1 MKSHYL
7 FNLNDFEELRNEL
20 NQMYESTI
28 DLSYYK
34 TVVYRGA
41 NEMYH
46 GKINKFESYEEAKN
60 IYDFILDDTNK
71 FQYHN
76 AQINL
81 CGNSLD
87 WVNYPKIYEWIK
99 TKSFELFGNEFIIK
113 RNETKGTVV
122 VPSCKIDFP
131 LKTLY
136 LKNSILD
143 NHRDHEYN
151 VNNPNLNFIKA
162 ANILIYLNKNYNKD
176 NGGLFIVEDSIEII
190 PEYGNIL
197 FLNFMNGSDPSHQVS
212 KVVGN
217 DNRFALLF
225 NITYDKYEREILK
238 IQ

>member
-1 MKSHYL
+1 MKPYYL
-7 FNLNDFEELRNEL
+7 YNLNDYEELQSEL

-34 TVVYRGA
+34 TLIYRGG
-41 NEMYH
+41 NEIYH
-46 GKINKFESYEEAKN
+46 SKINKFESYEKVKSL
-60 IYDFILDDTNK
+60 YDFIVENDET
-71 FQYHN
+71 H

-81 CGNSLD
+81 CGDSLD
-87 WVNYPKIYEWIK
+87 WLNYPKIYKWIK
-99 TKSFELFGNEFIIK
+99 TKSFELFGNDLIIRK
-113 RNETKGTVV
+113 SESTGNITMPMCR
-122 VPSCKIDFP
+122 IDSP

-136 LKNSILD
+136 IRNSLLK

-151 VNNPNLNFIKA
+151 MNNSHLSFIKP

-176 NGGLFIVEDSIEII
+176 NGGLFIVEDLIEII
-190 PEYGNIL
+190 PEYGNIV

-225 NITYDKYEREILK
+225 NITYSKNQREIFK

>member
-1 MKSHYL
+1 MKSYYL
-7 FNLNDFEELRNEL
+7 FNLNDFEELKNEL

-34 TVVYRGA
+34 TVVYRGGD
-41 NEMYH
+41 EMYH
-46 GKINKFESYEEAKN
+46 GKLNKFESYEEAKN

-71 FQYHN
+71 FQYLN

-81 CGNSLD
+81 CGDSLD
-87 WVNYPKIYEWIK
+87 WLNYPKIYEWIK
-99 TKSFELFGNEFIIK
+99 TKSFELFGNQLIIK

-122 VPSCKIDFP
+122 MPSCKIDSP

-136 LKNSILD
+136 ICNSLLQ

-151 VNNPNLNFIKA
+151 MNSSDLDFIKP